1 MVGAVVAAFFGD
13 TMVDVG
19 AVVGIFCPT
28 AKVAEAVIDAALTIC
43 VFDIA
48 GDVGVIIV
56 LLC

>member
-1 MVGAVVAAFFGD
+1 MAVFFGD